1 MTIKRG
7 RKILLTEKELR
18 FIEKK
23 RNDGFSWNKISED
36 FDCSEA
42 LLIKRYKIWLETD
55 KKLPTYLRLS
65 IFDKLKLILKELV

>member
-23 RNDGFSWNKISED
+23 RNNGLSWNKISEK
-36 FDCSEA
+36 FDCSES
-42 LLIKRYKIWLETD
+42 LLSKRYKKWLEAD
-55 KKLPTYLRLS
+55 KKLPHYLRLS
-65 IFDKLKLILKELV
+65 VFGKLKLILKKLV